1 MFVSRIV
8 KELLSRP
15 VPSYSPLAHACS
27 ISTRSRCCCLRT
39 LDRPSVRQ
47 PDYQS
52 CSLWISCT
60 YHHWNFDSTALRPQ
74 VRIPPINFFQ
84 HQHGNFVTFWQ
95 PGPPSLTDK
104 VRNDWRSRL
113 KPFCACISSR
123 YRQHRQPVRASSS
136 MNQRCPTAIF
146 TPFIPWNAS
155 CSYDPVFS

>member
-1 MFVSRIV
+1 MFVPRIV

-27 ISTRSRCCCLRT
+27 ISTRSRCWCLRT

-60 YHHWNFDSTALRPQ
+60 YHYWNFDSTALRPQ
-74 VRIPPINFFQ
+74 VRIPPTNFFQ

-123 YRQHRQPVRASSS
+123 ASIVVDKSKMS
-136 MNQRCPTAIF
+136 YCDFYALYTVECVVFIWPSIF
-146 TPFIPWNAS
+146 V
-155 CSYDPVFS
+155 D